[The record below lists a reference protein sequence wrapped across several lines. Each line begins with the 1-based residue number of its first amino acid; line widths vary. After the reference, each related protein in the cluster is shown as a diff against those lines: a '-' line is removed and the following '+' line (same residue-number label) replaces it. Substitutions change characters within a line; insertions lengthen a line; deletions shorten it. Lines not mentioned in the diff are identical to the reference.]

1 MRLIKTIKGYRVGV
15 QTLLLFFIFN
25 PVVTNASGNN
35 IIARVVFLRGDVK
48 AISQFDGKE
57 RQLRRDAVVYKK
69 DIIKVGLKGLLQ
81 IIFTDKTLLYLKANT
96 RIKLSE
102 YLYNPDK
109 TKNNNA
115 LTELLKGSMR
125 SITGLIGK
133 KNPEQIKFKNK
144 VATIGIRGTAIELK
158 VNSVTFDFGK
168 GYMETGGGSLNL
180 VEGESA
186 RVSDTHDTPAK
197 YFELRSDS
205 DPAVLSRVLSEA
217 GPAKITNAIGSLC
230 GSLPLEAAVLLT
242 GMESQVKGFNT
253 RILTST
259 VKGLSDC
266 LDKNEMQILLTAA
279 VMIYPER
286 AADIL
291 KAVIQGKN
299 KMNVSEALKAI
310 LKGMVKPPRYLVEEI
325 LNTAIV
331 YGPLNKKGAEK
342 TLREMQDQGYCI

>member
-1 MRLIKTIKGYRVGV
+1 MKGVRLIKTIKGYRVGV

-133 KNPEQIKFKNK
+133 KNPEQIKIQEQSCHHRHTRN
-144 VATIGIRGTAIELK
+144 RH
-158 VNSVTFDFGK
+158 
-168 GYMETGGGSLNL
+168 
-180 VEGESA
+180 
-186 RVSDTHDTPAK
+186 RVK
-197 YFELRSDS
+197 
-205 DPAVLSRVLSEA
+205 SEQCH
-217 GPAKITNAIGSLC
+217 L
-230 GSLPLEAAVLLT
+230 
-242 GMESQVKGFNT
+242 
-253 RILTST
+253 
-259 VKGLSDC
+259 
-266 LDKNEMQILLTAA
+266 
-279 VMIYPER
+279 
-286 AADIL
+286 
-291 KAVIQGKN
+291 
-299 KMNVSEALKAI
+299 
-310 LKGMVKPPRYLVEEI
+310 
-325 LNTAIV
+325 
-331 YGPLNKKGAEK
+331 
-342 TLREMQDQGYCI
+342 